1 MQGPDLG
8 HDHHPP
14 RLRLALLAGAA
25 GLALAAPAAA
35 SRDATLPSPL
45 APLSPS
51 PPLGTGA
58 TATSET
64 VRHRIR
70 SVIRVHVS
78 LLPSGAPFAI
88 AADQT
93 LIVTVK
99 GDYFFTIGAPLL
111 DVEALP
117 GSDATPG
124 LRSTSIIWEGFNPL
138 RRTLKARASL
148 DPAQVAPALPLRIEV
163 RGATTTF
170 VNTTGVTVAAFTA
183 DADPAPLVRYVRE
196 LRRAVTLGLPMTEAT
211 AKLTSAPRATRVRV
225 AVPLRVSGTVGGR
238 RVSATV
244 TGRLTV
250 PARGKI
256 AISVEPQV
264 PAAGALT
271 GLSGR
276 EALAR
281 ATTVVLTV
289 ARLRQY
295 ERFLGNPDP
304 TGPSTTTYLYRT
316 AAPPRAPAAV
326 QPAAHGRDWTMT
338 AAVAAGLLLAAGAA
352 LAVWAR
358 A

>member
-1 MQGPDLG
+1 VQGPDHG
-8 HDHHPP
+8 HDHHPS

-170 VNTTGVTVAAFTA
+170 VNTTRVTVAAFTA

-238 RVSATV
+238 RVS
-244 TGRLTV
+244 
-250 PARGKI
+250 
-256 AISVEPQV
+256 EPQV